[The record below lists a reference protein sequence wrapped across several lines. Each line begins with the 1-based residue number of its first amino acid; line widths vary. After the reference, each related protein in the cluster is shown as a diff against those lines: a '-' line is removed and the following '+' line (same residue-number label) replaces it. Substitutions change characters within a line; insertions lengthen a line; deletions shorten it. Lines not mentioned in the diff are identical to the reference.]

1 MSQAKSV
8 LSLNRVNITVISKPS
23 RNVYKLQMIPENT
36 RSLVSETLDELTR
49 SENQGERQV
58 NKIMKKSNTK
68 TRPKIKNQQ

>member
-68 TRPKIKNQQ
+68 TRPKNKNQQ